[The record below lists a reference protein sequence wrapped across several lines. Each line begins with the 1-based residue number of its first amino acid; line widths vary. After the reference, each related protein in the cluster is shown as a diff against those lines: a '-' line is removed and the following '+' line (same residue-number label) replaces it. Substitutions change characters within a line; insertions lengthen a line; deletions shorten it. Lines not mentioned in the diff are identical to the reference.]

1 MNRGAKLIRRCG
13 AALSHAILTPL
24 AWLGYG
30 LVRIIFDCTK
40 INGISISY
48 CLSGDSS
55 PRSMKIGEALSIIEN
70 YDGRRWLRVRA
81 HIKRVLV
88 ADSSVAS
95 FQAILGACV
104 IPATMVDDQDPAALA
119 AVVVHEATH
128 ALLNRH
134 GVTSDS
140 RDAVRRIELVC
151 HREELRFVQ
160 RLPDV
165 DQIETD
171 LLEMISLLERATFDY
186 DAEVEKAIA
195 SRGRSRQ
202 LIGLRK
208 RLLGHRSEKR

>member
-1 MNRGAKLIRRCG
+1 
-13 AALSHAILTPL
+13 
-24 AWLGYG
+24 
-30 LVRIIFDCTK
+30 
-40 INGISISY
+40 
-48 CLSGDSS
+48 
-55 PRSMKIGEALSIIEN
+55 MKIGEALSIIEN